1 MVSFTPASTY
11 IHASI
16 KHADWKGIKQKILA
30 ANPRSAKSLNV
41 AEVSELLKR
50 VLRDENMQE
59 EKIGE
64 VVTCFK
70 ERDINGVDFEELDR
84 ASFTDEEPAMQRE
97 ILRIIKRTREY
108 VQTLTKSSE
117 FGAARKVRL
126 HRPSQFT

>member
-16 KHADWKGIKQKILA
+16 KHAALNRIKQKILA
-30 ANPRSAKSLNV
+30 ANPRSVKSLNV

-97 ILRIIKRTREY
+97 ILRIIKRTRKYIQKTINEH
-108 VQTLTKSSE
+108 S
-117 FGAARKVRL
+117 
-126 HRPSQFT
+126 